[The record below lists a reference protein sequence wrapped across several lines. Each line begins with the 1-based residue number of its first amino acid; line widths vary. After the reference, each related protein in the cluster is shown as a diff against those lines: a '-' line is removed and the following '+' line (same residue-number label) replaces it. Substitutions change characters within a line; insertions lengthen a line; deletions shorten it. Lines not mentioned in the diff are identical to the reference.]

1 MESFSIL
8 VVDDDKVL
16 STVLKEFL
24 EAKGFRT
31 DLKHDATSGL
41 SQFKVANYDLC
52 VLDVKMPLKDGFTLS
67 EELRA
72 IDPEIPIIFLTGES
86 EKERRIK
93 GLKLG
98 ADDYVIKPFS
108 MEELELRIINV
119 LRRVN
124 KKQEASKF
132 MEPRSLGLY
141 YFDPVSRILKIENRT
156 IRLSATES
164 KLLQL
169 FCTSPEGQINRSE
182 ALTKIWKDEAQ
193 LHGRSLNVYV
203 SKLRKYLS
211 EDSNLEILNVH
222 GAGYRLVIRN

>member
-1 MESFSIL
+1 MEGFSIL
-8 VVDDDKVL
+8 LVDDDKVL

-24 EAKGFRT
+24 ETKGFRA
-31 DLKHDATSGL
+31 DLRHDAASGL
-41 SQFKVANYDLC
+41 SLFRDGNYDLC
-52 VLDVKMPLKDGFTLS
+52 VLDVKMPLKDGFVLS

-72 IDPEIPIIFLTGES
+72 IDSEVPIIFLTGES
-86 EKERRIK
+86 EKERRIE

-124 KKQEASKF
+124 KKKETSKL
-132 MEPRSLGLY
+132 MEPRGIGLY
-141 YFDPVSRILKIENRT
+141 YFDPVSRTLQIENKI

-164 KLLQL
+164 KLLQM

-182 ALTKIWKDEAQ
+182 ALNKIWKDEAQ

-203 SKLRKYLS
+203 SKLRKYLA
-211 EDSNLEILNVH
+211 EDVNLEILNVH
-222 GAGYRLVIRN
+222 GSGYRLVIKA

>member
-1 MESFSIL
+1 MEGFSIL
-8 VVDDDKVL
+8 LVDDDKVL

-24 EAKGFRT
+24 ETKGYRA
-31 DLKHDATSGL
+31 DLRHDAASGL
-41 SQFKVANYDLC
+41 SLFREGNYDLC
-52 VLDVKMPLKDGFTLS
+52 VLDVKMPLKDGFVLS

-72 IDPEIPIIFLTGES
+72 IDSEVPIIFLTGES
-86 EKERRIK
+86 EKERRIE

-108 MEELELRIINV
+108 MEELELRIVNV

-124 KKQEASKF
+124 KKKEISKF
-132 MEPRSLGLY
+132 MEPRGIGLY
-141 YFDPVSRILKIENRT
+141 HFDPVSRILQIENKT

-164 KLLQL
+164 QLLQM

-203 SKLRKYLS
+203 SKLRKYLA
-211 EDSNLEILNVH
+211 EDVNLEILNVH
-222 GAGYRLVIRN
+222 GSGYRLVIKA